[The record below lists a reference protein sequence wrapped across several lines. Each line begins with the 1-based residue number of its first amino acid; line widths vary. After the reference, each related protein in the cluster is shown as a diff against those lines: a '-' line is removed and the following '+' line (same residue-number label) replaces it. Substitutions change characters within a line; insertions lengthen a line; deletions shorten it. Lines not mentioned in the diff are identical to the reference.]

1 MRTENG
7 FQGTFTSLKVKVAQ
21 GRLVLEGTVR
31 LELPVPRPGSTNP
44 WPQGPEG

>member
-1 MRTENG
+1 MRTGND
-7 FQGTFTSLKVKVAQ
+7 FQGTFTSLEVKVAQ

-44 WPQGPEG
+44 SPRGPDG